1 MEVFH
6 KGSDPPLSFSEVM
19 EPMVHIWRISPVCVP
34 NVYHFYGLGWTPP
47 PLTEYFHNIAKK
59 CTLQVYSVSQ
69 KNDPWRNMT
78 IGGIC
83 SLFVRY
89 LSTCCTNKGYQG
101 MWGHCRTLFDVSTAP
116 HWWILEE
123 KTDIAWGLYLVSS
136 DGRGGH
142 PLTVGQNVKDHLC
155 SIVPWPIRWQEYDT
169 VQMILGILGHRQ
181 RVSSSPGI

>member
-6 KGSDPPLSFSEVM
+6 KGSDPPPLIFGSYGTNGTHLTYFAGM
-19 EPMVHIWRISPVCVP
+19 CTKCVP
-34 NVYHFYGLGWTPP
+34 FLWIGLDPP

-89 LSTCCTNKGYQG
+89 LSTCCTYIGYQG
-101 MWGHCRTLFDVSTAP
+101 M
-116 HWWILEE
+116 
-123 KTDIAWGLYLVSS
+123 
-136 DGRGGH
+136 
-142 PLTVGQNVKDHLC
+142 
-155 SIVPWPIRWQEYDT
+155 
-169 VQMILGILGHRQ
+169 
-181 RVSSSPGI
+181 

>member
-1 MEVFH
+1 MCTILMDWV
-6 KGSDPPLSFSEVM
+6 G
-19 EPMVHIWRISPVCVP
+19 
-34 NVYHFYGLGWTPP
+34 PP

-155 SIVPWPIRWQEYDT
+155 SIIPWPIRWQEYDT

-181 RVSSSPGI
+181 RVSSSPAPVAGI